1 METHLRLIGYLNIAL
16 GILGLVA
23 VVITLILFKGPS
35 GVLLINA
42 RVGGSTTTS
51 EGFAVACILFFLFVM
66 AGPLIAVGYGLLQYQ
81 EWARDMGMILAIVTL
96 VHIPFGTF
104 LGIYSLWVLTSF
116 EVEPLFKVPPQA
128 RKIDS

>member
-1 METHLRLIGYLNIAL
+1 METHLRMIGYLNIAL

-23 VVITLILFKGPS
+23 IVITLILFKGPS

-42 RVGGSTTTS
+42 RMGGSATTS
-51 EGFAVACILFFLFVM
+51 EGFTIACILFFLFVM

-96 VHIPFGTF
+96 IHIPLGTL